1 MCLSNRSE
9 VGLGR
14 VQVVDHK
21 AEAYNTLKR
30 VIEYVLSQ
38 WGTGIGCE
46 AHNTL
51 KRVIEYVL
59 SHGIENLS
67 MNLLVGFDSSE
78 PIYEFSKFFN
88 KVLNDEDLILDVVH
102 CDPEDEYK
110 KRFKISGER
119 LVNLKVRFIHFDRI
133 EVYTPNLKS
142 FFFHKVDFV
151 HEFLELTLPS
161 LDHVDIT
168 LYGQDLILDVVHCD
182 PEDEYKKRFRI
193 SGERLVNLK
202 VRFIHFDRIE
212 VYTPNLKSFFFH
224 KVDFVHEFL
233 EQTLSS
239 LDHVDITLYGQ
250 DLILDVVHCDPEDEY
265 KKRFRI
271 SGERLVNL
279 KVRFIHFDRI
289 EVYTPNLKS
298 FFFHKVDF
306 VHEFLELTLPSLDHV
321 DITLYGQAHNTLK
334 RVIEY
339 VLSHGI
345 ENLSMNLLVG
355 FDSSE
360 PIYAFSKFFNK
371 VLNDEDLI
379 LDVVHCDPEDEYKK
393 RFRISGERLVNLKVR
408 FIHFDR
414 IEVYTPN
421 LKSFFFHK
429 VDFVHEFLELTLPS
443 LDHVDITLYDQDL
456 ILDVVHCDPEDEY
469 KKRFRISGERL
480 VNLKVRFIHFDRIEV
495 YTPNLKSFF
504 FHKVDFVH
512 EFLEQ
517 TLSSLD
523 HVDIT
528 LYGQDLIL
536 DVVHCDPEDEYKKR
550 FRISGERLVNLKVR
564 FIHFDRI
571 EVYTPNLKSFFFH
584 KVDFVHEF
592 LEQTLPSLDHVD
604 ITLYGQDLILDVVHC
619 DPEDEYKKRF
629 RISGERLVNLKVR
642 FIHFDRI
649 EVYTPNLK
657 SFFFHKVDFVH
668 EFLEQTL
675 SSLDHVDITLYGQD
689 LILDVVHCDPED
701 EYKKRFRISGE
712 RLVNLKVR
720 FIHFDRIEVYTPN
733 LKSFFFH
740 KVDFVHGFLEQTLS
754 SLDHVDITLYGQDL
768 ILDVVHCDPE
778 DEYKKRFRISGERLV
793 NLKVRFIHFDRI
805 EVYTPNL
812 KSFFFHKVDFVHEFL
827 EQTLSSLDH
836 VDITLYGQDL
846 IQDVVHCDPED
857 EYKKRFRISGERL
870 VNLKVRFIHF
880 DRIEVYTP
888 NLKSFFFHK
897 VDFVHEFLELT
908 LPSLDHVD
916 ITLYGQDLILD
927 VVHCDPEDEYKKRFR
942 ISGERLV
949 NLKVRFIHFDRI
961 EVYTPNLKSFFFH
974 KVDFVHEFLEQTLS
988 SLDHVDITLYGQDLI
1003 LDVVHC
1009 DPEDEYKKRFRISGE
1024 RLVNLKVRF
1033 IHFDRIE
1040 VYTPNLK
1047 SFFFHKVDFVHEFLE
1062 LTLPSLDHVD
1072 ITLYGQAHNTLK
1084 RVIEYVLS
1092 HGIENLSMN
1101 LLVGFDSSEPI
1112 YAFSKF
1118 FNKVLN
1124 DEDLI
1129 LDVVHCDP
1137 EDEYKKRFRISGERL
1152 VNLKVRFIH
1161 FDRIEVYT
1169 PNLKSFFFHKVDF
1182 VHEFLELTL
1191 PSLDHVD
1198 ITLYDQ
1204 AHNTLKRVIEYVLSH
1219 GIENLSMNLL
1229 VGFDS
1234 SEPIYAFS
1242 KFFNKVLN
1250 DEDLILDVVHCDPE
1264 DEYKK
1269 RFRIS
1274 GERLVNLK
1282 VRFIHFDRIE
1292 VYTPNLKSFFFH
1304 KVDFVHEFLEL
1315 TLPSLDHVDITL
1327 YDQDLILD
1335 VVHCDPE
1342 DEYKKRFRISGER
1355 LVNLKVRFIH
1365 FDRIEVYTPNLKSF
1379 FFHKVDFVHEF
1390 LEQTLSSLDHVDIT
1404 LYGQDLI
1411 LDVVHCDPEDEYK
1424 KRFRISGERL
1434 VNLKVRFIHFDRIEV
1449 YTPNLKSFFFHKVD
1463 FVHEFLELTLPSL
1476 DHVDITLYDQD
1487 LILDVVHCD
1496 PEDEYKKRFRIP
1508 GERLV
1513 NLKVR
1518 FIHFDRIEV
1527 YTPNLKSFFFHKVDF
1542 VHEFLEQTLSSLDHV
1557 DITLYGQDLILDV
1570 VHCDPEDEYKKRFRI
1585 SGERL
1590 VNLKVRFIH
1599 FDRIEVY
1606 TPNLKSFFFH
1616 KVDFVHEFLEQ
1627 TLSSLDHVDITLYGQ
1642 DLILDVVHCDPEDE
1656 YKKRFRI
1663 SGERLVNLKVR
1674 FIHFDRIEV
1683 YTPNLKSFFFHKV
1696 DFVHEFLEQTLSSL
1710 DHVDITLYGQDLIQ
1724 DVVHCDPE
1732 DEYKKRF
1739 RISGER
1745 LVNLKVRF
1753 IHFDRIEVYTP
1764 NLKSFFFHKVDFV
1777 HEFLEQTL
1785 SSLDHVD
1792 ITLYGQEPIYA
1803 FSKFFNK
1810 VLNDEDLILDVVHCD
1825 PEDEYKKRFRI
1836 SGERLVNLKVR
1847 FIHFDRIEVYTP
1859 NLKSFFFHKVDFVH
1873 EFLELTLPSLDHV
1886 DITLYGQAHNTL
1898 KRVIEYVLSHGIENL
1913 SMNLLVGFDSSE
1925 PIYAFSKFFNK
1936 VLNDEDLILD
1946 VVHCDPEDEYKKRFR
1961 ISGERLVNLK
1971 VRFIHFDRIE
1981 VYTPNLKSFFFH
1993 KVDFVHEF
2001 LELTLP
2007 SLDHVDITLYDQ
2019 DLILDVVHC
2028 DPEDEYKKRFKI
2040 SGERLVNLKVRFIHF
2055 DRIEVY
2061 TPNLKSF
2068 FFHKVDFV
2076 HEFLELTLPSLDHVD
2091 ITLYGQD
2098 LILDVVHC
2106 DPEDEYKKRFRIS
2119 GERLVNLK
2127 VRFIHFD
2134 RIEVYTPNLK
2144 SFFFHKV
2151 DFVHE
2156 FLELTLPSLDHVDIT
2171 LYGQAYN
2178 TLKRVIEYVLS
2189 HGIENLSMNLL
2200 VDFDSSEPVY
2210 AFSKLFS
2217 KVLNDE
2223 GMLILKLESM
2233 KLDQSFRL
2241 QTTGFRLLMKVEL
2254 VECKYFYDEEVIK
2267 PFGGLLCLED
2277 LILDVVHCDPEDE
2290 YKKRFRISGERLVNL
2305 KVRFIHFDRIEV
2317 YAPNLKSFFFHK
2329 VDFVH
2334 EFLELTLPSL
2344 DHVDIMLYGQED
2356 LILDVVHCDPE
2367 DEYKKRF
2374 RISGERLVNL
2384 KVRFIHFDRI
2394 EVYAP
2399 NLKSF
2404 FFHKVDFVHEFL
2416 ELTLPS
2422 LDHVDIMIYGQAY
2435 NTLKR
2440 VIEYVLSYGIENL
2453 SMNLLVGF
2461 DSSEPIYAFSK
2472 FFNKVL
2478 NDEEDLILD
2487 VVHCDPEDEY
2497 KKRFRISGERL
2508 VNLKVRFI
2516 HFDRIEVYAPN
2527 LKSFFFHKVDFVHEF
2542 LELTLPS
2549 LDHVDIMLYGQ
2560 DLILDVVHCDP
2571 EDEYK
2576 KRFRISGERLVNLK
2590 VRFIHFDRIEVYTPN
2605 LKSFFFH
2612 KVDFVHEFLDLTL
2625 PSLDHVDIT
2634 LYGQAYNTLK
2644 RVIEYVLSYGIEN
2657 LSMNL
2662 LVGFDSSEPIYAF
2675 SKFFNKVLN
2684 DEEDLILDVVH
2695 CDPEDEYKKRFRISG
2710 ERLVNLKVRFI
2721 HFDRIEVYAPNL
2733 KSFFF
2738 HKVDFVHEFL
2748 ELTLPSLDHVDIMLY
2763 GQDLILDVVHCDP
2776 EDEYKKRFR
2785 ISGERLVN
2793 LKVRFIHFDRIE
2805 VYTPNLKSFFFH
2817 KVDFVHEFLDLTL
2830 PSLDHVDITLYGQAY
2845 NTLKRVIEYVLSH
2858 GIENLSM
2865 NLLVGFDS
2873 SEPVYA
2879 FSKLFSKVLN
2889 DEGMLILKLESMKL
2903 DQSFRLQ
2910 TTGFRLLM
2918 KVELVECKYFY
2929 DEEVIKPFGGLL
2941 CLKDLILDV
2950 VHCDPEDEY
2959 KKRFRISGERLVNL
2973 KVRFIHFDRI
2983 EVYAQNLKSF
2993 FFHKVDFVHEFLELT
3008 LPSLDH
3014 VDITLYGQESMKLDQ
3029 SFRLQTTGFRL
3040 LMKVELVECKYF
3052 YDEEVIKPFGGL
3064 LCLEDLILDVVHC
3077 DPEDEY
3083 KKRFRISGERL
3094 VNLKVRFIHFDRIE
3108 VYAPNL
3114 KSFFFHKVD
3123 FVHEFLE
3130 LTLPSLDHVDIML
3143 YGQAYNTLKRVIEYV
3158 LSHGIENLSMNL
3170 LVGFDS
3176 SEPIYAFSKFFN
3188 KVLNDED
3195 LILDVVH
3202 CDPEDEYKKRFRI
3215 SGERLVNLKVRF
3227 IHFDRIEVYAPNLK
3241 SFFFHKVDFVHE
3253 FLELTLPSLDHVD
3266 IMLYG
3271 QDLILDVVHCDPED
3285 EYKKR
3290 FRISG
3295 ERLVNLK
3302 VRFIHFDRI
3311 EVYTPNLK
3319 SFFFHKVDF
3328 VHEFLDLTLPS
3339 LDHVDITLYGQAYN
3353 TLKRVIEYVLS
3364 HGIENLSMN
3373 LLVGFDSSEPV
3384 YAFSKLFSK
3393 VLNDDGMLILKLESM
3408 KLDQSFRLQT
3418 TGFRLLMKVELVECK
3433 YFYDEE
3439 VIKPFGGLLCL
3450 EDLVL
3455 DVVHCDPEDE
3465 YKKRFRISGER
3476 LVNLKVRFIHFDRI
3490 EVYAPNLKSF
3500 FFHKVDFVHEF
3511 LELTLPS
3518 LDHVD
3523 IMLYGQDLIL
3533 DVVHCDPEDEYK
3545 KRFRISGERL
3555 VNLKVRFI
3563 HFDRIEVYTPNLK
3576 SFFFHKVDFVHEF
3589 LDLTLPSLDHV
3600 DITLYGQAYNT
3611 LKRVIEYVLSH
3622 GIENL
3627 SMNLLVGF
3635 DSSEPVYAFS
3645 KLFSKV
3651 LNDEGMLI
3659 LKLESMK
3666 LDQSFRL
3673 QTTGFWLLMKVEL
3686 VECKYFYDEE
3696 VIKPFGGLLCLED
3709 LILDV
3714 VHCDPEDEYK
3724 KRFRISGE
3732 RLVNLKVR
3740 FIHFD
3745 RIEVYAPNL
3754 KSFFFHKVDFVH
3766 EFLELTLPSLDHVDI
3781 TLYGQAYNTLK
3792 RVIEYVLSHGIE
3804 NLSMNLLVGFDSSE
3818 PVYAFSKLFSKVL
3831 NDEGML
3837 IMKLESMKLDQSFR
3851 LQTTG
3856 FRLLMKVELV
3866 ECKYFYDEEVIKPFG
3881 GLLCLEDLILDV
3893 VHCDPEDEYKKR
3905 FRISGERLVNLKVR
3919 FIHFDRIEVY
3929 APNLKSFFFHKVDF
3943 VHEFLELTLPSLDHV
3958 DITLYGQAY
3967 NTLKRVI
3974 EYVLSHGIENLSMNL
3989 LVGFDSSEPVYAFSK
4004 LFSKVL
4010 NDEGMLILKLESMK
4024 LDQSFRLQTTG
4035 FRLLM
4040 KVELVECKYFYDEE
4054 VIKPFGGLLCLEDL
4068 ILDVVHCDPED
4079 EYKKRFRISGERL
4092 VNLKVRFIHFDR
4104 IEVYAPNLKSFF
4116 FHKVDFVHEFLEL
4129 TLPSLDHV
4137 DIMLYGQA
4145 HNTLKRVI
4153 EYVLSHG
4160 IENLSMNL
4168 LVGFDSSE
4176 PIYAF
4181 SKFFNKVL
4189 NDEDLI
4195 LDVVHCDPEDEYKK
4209 RFRISGERLVNLK
4222 VRFIHFDRIEVYA
4235 PNLKSFFFHKEK
4247 EYKDALEAF
4256 NDKNKKKVQ
4265 LITKLMEL
4273 ESMKLDQSFRLQT
4286 TGFRLL
4292 MKVELV
4298 ECKYF
4303 YDEEVIKPFGGLLCL
4318 EDLILDVVHCDPED
4332 EYKKRF
4338 GISGERL
4345 VNLKVRFI
4353 HFDRIEVY
4361 APNLKS
4367 FFFHK
4372 VYFVNE
4378 FLELTLP
4385 SLDHVDIMLYGQAHN
4400 TLKRVIE
4407 YVLSHGIENLSMNL
4421 LVGFDSSEPIY
4432 AFSKF
4437 FNKVLNDED
4446 LILDVV
4452 HCDPEDE
4459 YKKRFRISGERLVNL
4474 KVRFIHFDRIEV
4486 YAPNLKS
4493 FFFHKVDFVHEFL
4506 ELTLPSLDHVDITL
4520 YGQAYNTLKRV
4531 IEYVLSHGI
4540 ENLSMNLLVGF
4551 DSSEPIYAFSKFFNK
4566 VLNDEDLILDV
4577 VHCDP
4582 EDEYKKRFRISGERL
4597 VNLKVRFVH
4606 FDRIEVYEP
4615 NLKSFF
4621 FHKVDFVHEFLQ
4633 LTLHSLDHVDI
4644 TLYSQAYNTLKRVI
4658 EYVLSHGIK
4667 NLSMNL
4673 LVGFDSSEPVYAFSK
4688 LFSKVLNDE
4697 GMLILKLE
4705 SMKLDQSV
4713 RIQTT
4718 GFRLLMKVE
4727 LVECKYFSNEEVI
4740 EPFGGFLCLEDLIL
4754 DAVHCDPENEYKKR
4768 VIEYVLSHG
4777 IENLSKNLLVGF
4789 DSSEPVYAFSKS
4801 FSKVLNDEGMLI
4813 LKLESMKLDQ
4823 SFRLQ
4828 TTGFRLLMKVE
4839 LVECKYFYDEEV
4851 IKPFGGLLCL
4861 EDLILDVVHCDPEDE
4876 YKKRFRISGERLVN
4890 LKVRFIHFD
4899 RIEVYAPNLKSF
4911 FFHKVDFVN
4920 EFLELT
4926 LPSLDHVDIMLY
4938 GQAYNTLKRVIEYV
4952 LSHGIKNLSMNLLV
4966 GFDSSEP
4973 VYAFSKL
4980 FSKVLNDEGMLIL
4993 KLESMKLDQLVRIQT
5008 TGFRLLMKVEL
5019 VECKYFSN
5027 EEVIEPFGGFL
5038 CLEDLILDAVHCDPE
5053 NEYKKRVIEYV
5064 LSHGIE
5070 NLSKNLLVGFDSSE
5084 PVYAFSKSF
5093 SKVLNDEGMLILK
5106 LESMKLDQ
5114 SFRLQTT
5121 GFRLLMKVELVECK
5135 YFYDEEVIKPFGGL
5149 LCLEDLIL
5157 DVVHCDPE
5165 DEYKK
5170 RFRISGE
5177 RLVNLKVRFI
5187 HFDRIE
5193 VYAPNLKSFFFH
5205 KVDFVNEFLELT
5217 LPSLDHVDIMLYG
5230 QDLILDVVHCDPED
5244 EYKKRFRI
5252 SGERLVNLKVRFIH
5266 FDRIEVYAT
5275 NLKSFFFHKVDF
5287 VHEFLELTLPSLD
5300 HVDIMLYGQES
5311 MKLDQSFRLQT
5322 TGFRLLMKVELVEC
5336 KYFYDE
5342 EVIKPFGGLLCLEDL
5357 ILDVVHCDPEDEY
5370 KKRFRISGERLVNLK
5385 VRFIHFDRIEVY
5397 APNLKSFFFHKVDFV
5412 NEFLELTLPSLDHVD
5427 IMLYGQDLILDVV
5440 HCDPEDEYKKR
5451 FRISGERLVNLKVR
5465 FIHFD
5470 RIEVYATNLKS
5481 FFFHKVDFVHEF
5493 LELTLP
5499 SLDHVDIMLYG
5510 QAYNTLKRVI
5520 EYVLSHDIK
5529 NLSMNLLV
5537 GFDSSE
5543 PVYAFSKLFSKVLN
5557 DEGMLIL
5564 KLESMKL
5571 DQSVRIQTTGF
5582 RLLMKVELVECKYFS
5597 NEEVIEPFGGFL
5609 CLEDLI
5615 LDAVHCDPENE
5626 YKKRVIEYVLSHG
5639 IENLSKNLLVGFDSS
5654 EPVYAFSKSFS
5665 KVLNDEGML
5674 ILKLESMKLDQSF
5687 RLQTTGFRLLMKV
5700 ELVECKYFYDEEV
5713 IKPFGGLL
5721 CLEDLILD
5729 VVHCDPEDEYKKR
5742 FRISGERLVNLK
5754 VRFIHFDRIEV
5765 YAPNLKSFFFHKVD
5779 FVNEFLELT
5788 LPSLDHVDIML
5799 YGQDLILDV
5808 VHCDPEDE
5816 YKKRFRIS
5824 GERLVNL
5831 KVRFIHFDRIEVY
5844 ATNLKSFFF
5853 HKVDFVHEFLELTLP
5868 SLDHVDIML
5877 YGQGDWSNRPVI
5889 DQNTCYK
5896 MWWGTCI
5903 GCEAYNTLKRVIEYV
5918 LSHGIENLSVNL
5930 LVGFHSSKPVYAFSK
5945 LFSKVLNDE
5954 VECKYFY
5961 DEEVIKPFGGL
5972 LCLEDLILDVVHCD
5986 PEDEYKKRFRIS
5998 GERLVNLKVRFI
6010 HFDRIEV
6017 YEPNL
6022 KSFFFHKVDFVHE
6035 FLQLTLHSLD
6045 HVDITLYSQAY
6056 NTLKRVIEYVLSHG
6070 IKNLSMN
6077 LLVGFDSS
6085 EPVYAFSKLF
6095 SKVLNDEGM
6104 LILKLES
6111 MKLDQSVRIQTTGFR
6126 LLMKVELVECKYF
6139 SNEEVIEPF
6148 GGFLCLEDLIL
6159 DVVHCDPEDEY
6170 KKRFRISGERLVN
6183 LKVRFIHFDRIEVY
6197 APNLKSFFFH
6207 KVDFVHEFLE
6217 LTLPSLDHV
6226 DITLYGQAYN
6236 TLKRV
6241 IEYVLSH
6248 GIENLSVNLL
6258 VGFHSSKPVYAF
6270 SKLFSK
6276 VLNDEGML
6284 ILKLESMKL
6293 NQSFRLQTTGFRLLM
6308 KVELVECKYFYD
6320 EEVIKPFGGLL
6331 CLEYLILD
6339 VVHCDP
6345 EDEYKKK
6352 FRISGERLVNLKVRF
6367 IHFDRIE
6374 VYEPNLKSFFFHK
6387 VDFVHEFLQL
6397 TLHSLDHVDITLYSQ
6412 AHNTLKRVIEY
6423 VLSHGIENLSMNLL
6437 VGFDSSEP
6445 IYAFSKFFNK
6455 VLNDED
6461 LILDVVHCDPEVEYK
6476 KRFRI
6481 SGERLVNLKVRFIH
6495 FDRIEVY
6502 APNLKSF
6509 FFHKVDFVHEF
6520 LELTL
6525 PSLDHVD
6532 ITLYGQAYNTL
6543 KRVIEYVLSHG
6554 IENLSVNLLVGF
6566 HSSKPVY
6573 AFSKLFSKVLNDEGM
6588 LILKLESMKLNQSFR
6603 LQTTGFRLLMKV
6615 ELVEC
6620 KYFYDEEVIKP
6631 FGGLLCLE
6639 YLILDVVHCD
6649 PEDEYKKRFRISGER
6664 LVNLKVRFIHFN
6676 RIEVYE
6682 PNLKSFFFHKVDFV
6696 HEFLQLTLHSL
6707 DHVDITLYSQA
6718 YNTLKR
6724 VIEYVLS
6731 HGIENLSMNLLVGF
6745 DSSDPVYAFSK
6756 LFSKVL
6762 NDEGMLI
6769 LKLESMKLDQSF
6781 RLQTTGFRLLMKV
6794 ELVEC
6799 KYFSDEEV
6807 IEPFGGFLCLEDLIL
6822 DDVHCDPENEYKKRF
6837 KISG

>member
-1 MCLSNRSE
+1 MDHSTTEILAYIPKFLQKQISPFTRLKTLVVDDGNVGDEVKNYFMRGRSGEVSE
-9 VGLGR
+9 V
-14 VQVVDHK
+14 V
-21 AEAYNTLKR
+21 
-30 VIEYVLSQ
+30 
-38 WGTGIGCE
+38 
-46 AHNTL
+46 
-51 KRVIEYVL
+51 
-59 SHGIENLS
+59 
-67 MNLLVGFDSSE
+67 
-78 PIYEFSKFFN
+78 
-88 KVLNDEDLILDVVH
+88 
-102 CDPEDEYK
+102 
-110 KRFKISGER
+110 
-119 LVNLKVRFIHFDRI
+119 
-133 EVYTPNLKS
+133 
-142 FFFHKVDFV
+142 
-151 HEFLELTLPS
+151 
-161 LDHVDIT
+161 
-168 LYGQDLILDVVHCD
+168 
-182 PEDEYKKRFRI
+182 
-193 SGERLVNLK
+193 
-202 VRFIHFDRIE
+202 
-212 VYTPNLKSFFFH
+212 
-224 KVDFVHEFL
+224 
-233 EQTLSS
+233 
-239 LDHVDITLYGQ
+239 
-250 DLILDVVHCDPEDEY
+250 
-265 KKRFRI
+265 
-271 SGERLVNL
+271 
-279 KVRFIHFDRI
+279 
-289 EVYTPNLKS
+289 
-298 FFFHKVDF
+298 
-306 VHEFLELTLPSLDHV
+306 
-321 DITLYGQAHNTLK
+321 
-334 RVIEY
+334 
-339 VLSHGI
+339 
-345 ENLSMNLLVG
+345 
-355 FDSSE
+355 
-360 PIYAFSKFFNK
+360 
-371 VLNDEDLI
+371 
-379 LDVVHCDPEDEYKK
+379 
-393 RFRISGERLVNLKVR
+393 
-408 FIHFDR
+408 
-414 IEVYTPN
+414 
-421 LKSFFFHK
+421 
-429 VDFVHEFLELTLPS
+429 
-443 LDHVDITLYDQDL
+443 
-456 ILDVVHCDPEDEY
+456 
-469 KKRFRISGERL
+469 
-480 VNLKVRFIHFDRIEV
+480 
-495 YTPNLKSFF
+495 
-504 FHKVDFVH
+504 
-512 EFLEQ
+512 
-517 TLSSLD
+517 
-523 HVDIT
+523 
-528 LYGQDLIL
+528 
-536 DVVHCDPEDEYKKR
+536 
-550 FRISGERLVNLKVR
+550 
-564 FIHFDRI
+564 
-571 EVYTPNLKSFFFH
+571 
-584 KVDFVHEF
+584 
-592 LEQTLPSLDHVD
+592 
-604 ITLYGQDLILDVVHC
+604 
-619 DPEDEYKKRF
+619 
-629 RISGERLVNLKVR
+629 
-642 FIHFDRI
+642 
-649 EVYTPNLK
+649 
-657 SFFFHKVDFVH
+657 
-668 EFLEQTL
+668 
-675 SSLDHVDITLYGQD
+675 
-689 LILDVVHCDPED
+689 
-701 EYKKRFRISGE
+701 
-712 RLVNLKVR
+712 
-720 FIHFDRIEVYTPN
+720 
-733 LKSFFFH
+733 
-740 KVDFVHGFLEQTLS
+740 
-754 SLDHVDITLYGQDL
+754 
-768 ILDVVHCDPE
+768 
-778 DEYKKRFRISGERLV
+778 
-793 NLKVRFIHFDRI
+793 
-805 EVYTPNL
+805 
-812 KSFFFHKVDFVHEFL
+812 
-827 EQTLSSLDH
+827 
-836 VDITLYGQDL
+836 
-846 IQDVVHCDPED
+846 
-857 EYKKRFRISGERL
+857 
-870 VNLKVRFIHF
+870 
-880 DRIEVYTP
+880 
-888 NLKSFFFHK
+888 
-897 VDFVHEFLELT
+897 
-908 LPSLDHVD
+908 
-916 ITLYGQDLILD
+916 
-927 VVHCDPEDEYKKRFR
+927 
-942 ISGERLV
+942 
-949 NLKVRFIHFDRI
+949 
-961 EVYTPNLKSFFFH
+961 
-974 KVDFVHEFLEQTLS
+974 
-988 SLDHVDITLYGQDLI
+988 
-1003 LDVVHC
+1003 
-1009 DPEDEYKKRFRISGE
+1009 
-1024 RLVNLKVRF
+1024 
-1033 IHFDRIE
+1033 
-1040 VYTPNLK
+1040 
-1047 SFFFHKVDFVHEFLE
+1047 
-1062 LTLPSLDHVD
+1062 
-1072 ITLYGQAHNTLK
+1072 
-1084 RVIEYVLS
+1084 
-1092 HGIENLSMN
+1092 
-1101 LLVGFDSSEPI
+1101 
-1112 YAFSKF
+1112 
-1118 FNKVLN
+1118 
-1124 DEDLI
+1124 
-1129 LDVVHCDP
+1129 
-1137 EDEYKKRFRISGERL
+1137 
-1152 VNLKVRFIH
+1152 
-1161 FDRIEVYT
+1161 
-1169 PNLKSFFFHKVDF
+1169 
-1182 VHEFLELTL
+1182 
-1191 PSLDHVD
+1191 
-1198 ITLYDQ
+1198 
-1204 AHNTLKRVIEYVLSH
+1204 
-1219 GIENLSMNLL
+1219 
-1229 VGFDS
+1229 
-1234 SEPIYAFS
+1234 
-1242 KFFNKVLN
+1242 
-1250 DEDLILDVVHCDPE
+1250 
-1264 DEYKK
+1264 
-1269 RFRIS
+1269 
-1274 GERLVNLK
+1274 
-1282 VRFIHFDRIE
+1282 
-1292 VYTPNLKSFFFH
+1292 
-1304 KVDFVHEFLEL
+1304 
-1315 TLPSLDHVDITL
+1315 
-1327 YDQDLILD
+1327 
-1335 VVHCDPE
+1335 
-1342 DEYKKRFRISGER
+1342 
-1355 LVNLKVRFIH
+1355 
-1365 FDRIEVYTPNLKSF
+1365 
-1379 FFHKVDFVHEF
+1379 
-1390 LEQTLSSLDHVDIT
+1390 
-1404 LYGQDLI
+1404 
-1411 LDVVHCDPEDEYK
+1411 
-1424 KRFRISGERL
+1424 
-1434 VNLKVRFIHFDRIEV
+1434 
-1449 YTPNLKSFFFHKVD
+1449 
-1463 FVHEFLELTLPSL
+1463 
-1476 DHVDITLYDQD
+1476 
-1487 LILDVVHCD
+1487 
-1496 PEDEYKKRFRIP
+1496 
-1508 GERLV
+1508 
-1513 NLKVR
+1513 
-1518 FIHFDRIEV
+1518 
-1527 YTPNLKSFFFHKVDF
+1527 
-1542 VHEFLEQTLSSLDHV
+1542 
-1557 DITLYGQDLILDV
+1557 
-1570 VHCDPEDEYKKRFRI
+1570 
-1585 SGERL
+1585 
-1590 VNLKVRFIH
+1590 
-1599 FDRIEVY
+1599 
-1606 TPNLKSFFFH
+1606 
-1616 KVDFVHEFLEQ
+1616 
-1627 TLSSLDHVDITLYGQ
+1627 
-1642 DLILDVVHCDPEDE
+1642 
-1656 YKKRFRI
+1656 
-1663 SGERLVNLKVR
+1663 
-1674 FIHFDRIEV
+1674 
-1683 YTPNLKSFFFHKV
+1683 
-1696 DFVHEFLEQTLSSL
+1696 
-1710 DHVDITLYGQDLIQ
+1710 
-1724 DVVHCDPE
+1724 
-1732 DEYKKRF
+1732 
-1739 RISGER
+1739 
-1745 LVNLKVRF
+1745 
-1753 IHFDRIEVYTP
+1753 
-1764 NLKSFFFHKVDFV
+1764 
-1777 HEFLEQTL
+1777 
-1785 SSLDHVD
+1785 
-1792 ITLYGQEPIYA
+1792 
-1803 FSKFFNK
+1803 
-1810 VLNDEDLILDVVHCD
+1810 
-1825 PEDEYKKRFRI
+1825 
-1836 SGERLVNLKVR
+1836 
-1847 FIHFDRIEVYTP
+1847 
-1859 NLKSFFFHKVDFVH
+1859 
-1873 EFLELTLPSLDHV
+1873 
-1886 DITLYGQAHNTL
+1886 
-1898 KRVIEYVLSHGIENL
+1898 
-1913 SMNLLVGFDSSE
+1913 
-1925 PIYAFSKFFNK
+1925 
-1936 VLNDEDLILD
+1936 
-1946 VVHCDPEDEYKKRFR
+1946 
-1961 ISGERLVNLK
+1961 
-1971 VRFIHFDRIE
+1971 
-1981 VYTPNLKSFFFH
+1981 
-1993 KVDFVHEF
+1993 
-2001 LELTLP
+2001 
-2007 SLDHVDITLYDQ
+2007 
-2019 DLILDVVHC
+2019 
-2028 DPEDEYKKRFKI
+2028 
-2040 SGERLVNLKVRFIHF
+2040 
-2055 DRIEVY
+2055 
-2061 TPNLKSF
+2061 
-2068 FFHKVDFV
+2068 
-2076 HEFLELTLPSLDHVD
+2076 
-2091 ITLYGQD
+2091 
-2098 LILDVVHC
+2098 
-2106 DPEDEYKKRFRIS
+2106 
-2119 GERLVNLK
+2119 
-2127 VRFIHFD
+2127 
-2134 RIEVYTPNLK
+2134 
-2144 SFFFHKV
+2144 
-2151 DFVHE
+2151 
-2156 FLELTLPSLDHVDIT
+2156 
-2171 LYGQAYN
+2171 
-2178 TLKRVIEYVLS
+2178 
-2189 HGIENLSMNLL
+2189 
-2200 VDFDSSEPVY
+2200 
-2210 AFSKLFS
+2210 
-2217 KVLNDE
+2217 
-2223 GMLILKLESM
+2223 KLESM

-2344 DHVDIMLYGQED
+2344 DHVDIMLYGQGFEYLDD
-2356 LILDVVHCDPE
+2356 LRTHIITFFTGLCTVTSLVLDHSTIEILDYILKFLQKQISPFTRLKTLVVE
-2367 DEYKKRF
+2367 DGNVGDEVKNYFIRG
-2374 RISGERLVNL
+2374 RSGEVP
-2384 KVRFIHFDRI
+2384 
-2394 EVYAP
+2394 EVV
-2399 NLKSF
+2399 KWG
-2404 FFHKVDFVHEFL
+2404 
-2416 ELTLPS
+2416 T
-2422 LDHVDIMIYGQAY
+2422 DIGC
-2435 NTLKR
+2435 
-2440 VIEYVLSYGIENL
+2440 E
-2453 SMNLLVGF
+2453 
-2461 DSSEPIYAFSK
+2461 
-2472 FFNKVL
+2472 
-2478 NDEEDLILD
+2478 
-2487 VVHCDPEDEY
+2487 
-2497 KKRFRISGERL
+2497 
-2508 VNLKVRFI
+2508 
-2516 HFDRIEVYAPN
+2516 
-2527 LKSFFFHKVDFVHEF
+2527 
-2542 LELTLPS
+2542 
-2549 LDHVDIMLYGQ
+2549 
-2560 DLILDVVHCDP
+2560 
-2571 EDEYK
+2571 
-2576 KRFRISGERLVNLK
+2576 
-2590 VRFIHFDRIEVYTPN
+2590 
-2605 LKSFFFH
+2605 
-2612 KVDFVHEFLDLTL
+2612 
-2625 PSLDHVDIT
+2625 
-2634 LYGQAYNTLK
+2634 
-2644 RVIEYVLSYGIEN
+2644 
-2657 LSMNL
+2657 
-2662 LVGFDSSEPIYAF
+2662 
-2675 SKFFNKVLN
+2675 
-2684 DEEDLILDVVH
+2684 
-2695 CDPEDEYKKRFRISG
+2695 
-2710 ERLVNLKVRFI
+2710 
-2721 HFDRIEVYAPNL
+2721 
-2733 KSFFF
+2733 
-2738 HKVDFVHEFL
+2738 
-2748 ELTLPSLDHVDIMLY
+2748 
-2763 GQDLILDVVHCDP
+2763 
-2776 EDEYKKRFR
+2776 
-2785 ISGERLVN
+2785 
-2793 LKVRFIHFDRIE
+2793 
-2805 VYTPNLKSFFFH
+2805 
-2817 KVDFVHEFLDLTL
+2817 
-2830 PSLDHVDITLYGQAY
+2830 
-2845 NTLKRVIEYVLSH
+2845 
-2858 GIENLSM
+2858 
-2865 NLLVGFDS
+2865 
-2873 SEPVYA
+2873 
-2879 FSKLFSKVLN
+2879 
-2889 DEGMLILKLESMKL
+2889 
-2903 DQSFRLQ
+2903 
-2910 TTGFRLLM
+2910 
-2918 KVELVECKYFY
+2918 
-2929 DEEVIKPFGGLL
+2929 
-2941 CLKDLILDV
+2941 
-2950 VHCDPEDEY
+2950 
-2959 KKRFRISGERLVNL
+2959 
-2973 KVRFIHFDRI
+2973 
-2983 EVYAQNLKSF
+2983 
-2993 FFHKVDFVHEFLELT
+2993 
-3008 LPSLDH
+3008 
-3014 VDITLYGQESMKLDQ
+3014 
-3029 SFRLQTTGFRL
+3029 
-3040 LMKVELVECKYF
+3040 
-3052 YDEEVIKPFGGL
+3052 
-3064 LCLEDLILDVVHC
+3064 
-3077 DPEDEY
+3077 
-3083 KKRFRISGERL
+3083 
-3094 VNLKVRFIHFDRIE
+3094 
-3108 VYAPNL
+3108 
-3114 KSFFFHKVD
+3114 
-3123 FVHEFLE
+3123 
-3130 LTLPSLDHVDIML
+3130 
-3143 YGQAYNTLKRVIEYV
+3143 AYNTLKRVIEYV

-3271 QDLILDVVHCDPED
+3271 QGFEYLDDLRTHIITFFTGLCTVTSLALDHSTTEILDYILKFLQKQISPFTRLKTLVVEDVNVGDEVKNYFIRGRSGEVSEVVKIAEYLILDVVHCDPED

-3339 LDHVDITLYGQAYN
+3339 LDHVDITLYGQGFEYLDDLRTHISSLSSAVCVLLKTLVVEEGNVGDEVKNYFIGGRSGEVSKVVKWGIDNGCEAYN

-3523 IMLYGQDLIL
+3523 IMLYGQGFEYLDDLRTHIITFFTGLCTVTSLVLDHSTIEILDYILKFLQKQISHFTRLKTLVVEDGNVGDEVKNYFIRGRSGEVPEVVKWGTDIGCEAYNTLKRVIEYVLSHGIENLSMNLLVGFDSSEPIYAFSKFFNKVLNDEDLILDVVHCDPEDEYKKRFRISRERLVNLKVRFIHFDRIEVYAPNLKSFFFHKVDFVHEFLELTLPSLDHVDIMLYGQGFEYLDDLRTHIITFFTGLCTVTSLALDHSTTEILDYILKFLQKQISPFTRLKTLVVEDVNVGDEVKNYFIRGRSDLIL

-3600 DITLYGQAYNT
+3600 DITLYGQGFEYLDDLRTHISSLSSAVCVLLKTLVVEEGNVGDEVKNYFIGGRSGEVSKVVKWGIDNGCEAYNT

-3781 TLYGQAYNTLK
+3781 TLYGQGFECLDDLRTHISSLSSEILAYIPKFLQKQISPFTRLKTLVVEDGNVGDEVKNYFMRGRSGEVSEVVKWGTGIGCEAYNTLK

-3958 DITLYGQAY
+3958 DITLYGQGFEYLDDLRTHISSLSSAILDYILKFLQKQISPFTRLKTLVVEDGNVGDEVKNYFMRGRSGEVSEVVKWGTGIGCEAY

-4137 DIMLYGQA
+4137 DIMLYGQGF
-4145 HNTLKRVI
+4145 
-4153 EYVLSHG
+4153 EYLDDLSTH
-4160 IENLSMNL
+4160 I
-4168 LVGFDSSE
+4168 
-4176 PIYAF
+4176 IT
-4181 SKFFNKVL
+4181 FFTGLCTVTSL
-4189 NDEDLI
+4189 PLDHSTTEI
-4195 LDVVHCDPEDEYKK
+4195 LDYILKFLQKQISPFTRVKTVVVEDGNVGDEVKNYFI
-4209 RFRISGERLVNLK
+4209 RGRSGEVS
-4222 VRFIHFDRIEVYA
+4222 EVV
-4235 PNLKSFFFHKEK
+4235 KWG
-4247 EYKDALEAF
+4247 
-4256 NDKNKKKVQ
+4256 
-4265 LITKLMEL
+4265 
-4273 ESMKLDQSFRLQT
+4273 
-4286 TGFRLL
+4286 TGIGC
-4292 MKVELV
+4292 E
-4298 ECKYF
+4298 
-4303 YDEEVIKPFGGLLCL
+4303 
-4318 EDLILDVVHCDPED
+4318 
-4332 EYKKRF
+4332 
-4338 GISGERL
+4338 
-4345 VNLKVRFI
+4345 
-4353 HFDRIEVY
+4353 
-4361 APNLKS
+4361 
-4367 FFFHK
+4367 
-4372 VYFVNE
+4372 
-4378 FLELTLP
+4378 
-4385 SLDHVDIMLYGQAHN
+4385 AHN

-4520 YGQAYNTLKRV
+4520 YGQALPYLVHLSWCFLSFFALILDYIPKFLQKQILPFTRLKTLVVEDGNVGDEVKNYFMRGRSGEVSEVVKEKEYKDALEAFNDKNKKKVQLITKLMEVELVECKYFYDEEVIKPFGGLLCLEDLILDVVHCDPEDEYKKRFGISGERLVNLKVRFIHFDRIEVYAPNLKSFFFHKVYFVNEFLELTLPSLDHVDIMLYGQGFEYLDDLRTHIITFFTGLCTVTSLALDHSTTEILDYILKFLQKQISPFTRLKMLVVEDGNVGDEVKNYIIRGRSGKCQKWSRV

-4597 VNLKVRFVH
+4597 VNLKVRFIH
-4606 FDRIEVYEP
+4606 FDRIEVYAP

-4621 FHKVDFVHEFLQ
+4621 FHKVDFVHEFLE
-4633 LTLHSLDHVDI
+4633 LTLPSLDHVDI
-4644 TLYSQAYNTLKRVI
+4644 TLYGQGFEYLDDLRTHISSLSSAILDYIPKFLQKQISPFTRLKTLVV
-4658 EYVLSHGIK
+4658 EDGNVGDEVK
-4667 NLSMNL
+4667 NYFMRGRSGEVSEVVKILDYIPKFLQKQISPFTRL
-4673 LVGFDSSEPVYAFSK
+4673 KTLVVEDGNVGDEVKNYFMRGRSGEVSEV
-4688 LFSKVLNDE
+4688 V
-4697 GMLILKLE
+4697 
-4705 SMKLDQSV
+4705 
-4713 RIQTT
+4713 
-4718 GFRLLMKVE
+4718 KVE
-4727 LVECKYFSNEEVI
+4727 I
-4740 EPFGGFLCLEDLIL
+4740 RD
-4754 DAVHCDPENEYKKR
+4754 R

-4938 GQAYNTLKRVIEYV
+4938 GQGFEYLDDLRTHIITFFTGLCTVTSLALDHSTTEILDYILKFLQKQISPFTRLKTLVVEDGNVGDEVKNYFIRGRSGKCQKWSRIE
-4952 LSHGIKNLSMNLLV
+4952 
-4966 GFDSSEP
+4966 
-4973 VYAFSKL
+4973 VYAPNLKSF
-4980 FSKVLNDEGMLIL
+4980 FFHKVDFVHEFLELTLHSLDHVDITLYGQGFEYLDDLRTHISSLSSAILDYIPKFLQKQISPFTRLKTLVVEDGNVGDEVKNYFMRGRSG
-4993 KLESMKLDQLVRIQT
+4993 EVSEVV
-5008 TGFRLLMKVEL
+5008 KVE
-5019 VECKYFSN
+5019 
-5027 EEVIEPFGGFL
+5027 IR
-5038 CLEDLILDAVHCDPE
+5038 D
-5053 NEYKKRVIEYV
+5053 RVIEYV

-5230 QDLILDVVHCDPED
+5230 QGFEYLDDLRTHIITFFTGLCTVTSLALDHSTTEILDYILKFLQKQISPFTRLKTLVVED
-5244 EYKKRFRI
+5244 GNVGDEVKNYFIRGR
-5252 SGERLVNLKVRFIH
+5252 SGKCQKWS
-5266 FDRIEVYAT
+5266 RIEVYAT

-5300 HVDIMLYGQES
+5300 HVDIMLYGQGFEYLDDLRTHISSLFSAILDYIPKFLQKQISPFTRLKTLVVEDGNAGDEVKNYFMRGRSGEVSEVVKVEICDRVIEYVLSHGIENLSKNLLVGFDSSEPVYAFSKSFSKVLNDEGMLILKLES

-5397 APNLKSFFFHKVDFV
+5397 APNRKSFFFHKVDFV

-5427 IMLYGQDLILDVV
+5427 IMLYGQGFEYLDDLRTHIITFFTGLCTVTSLALDHSTTEILDYILKFLQKQISPFTRLKTLVVEDGNVGDEVKNYFIRGRSGKCQKWSSVIEYVLSHGIENLSMNLLVGFDSSEPNYAFSKFFNKVLNYEDLILDVV

-5510 QAYNTLKRVI
+5510 QGF
-5520 EYVLSHDIK
+5520 EYLDDLRTHI
-5529 NLSMNLLV
+5529 
-5537 GFDSSE
+5537 SS
-5543 PVYAFSKLFSKVLN
+5543 LFSAILDYIPKFLQKQISPFTRLKTLVVEDGN
-5557 DEGMLIL
+5557 AGDEVKNYFMRGRSGEVSEVVKIL
-5564 KLESMKL
+5564 DYIPKFLQKQISPF
-5571 DQSVRIQTTGF
+5571 T
-5582 RLLMKVELVECKYFS
+5582 RLKTLVVEDGNVGDEVKNYFMRGRSGEVSEVVKVE
-5597 NEEVIEPFGGFL
+5597 IH
-5609 CLEDLI
+5609 D
-5615 LDAVHCDPENE
+5615 
-5626 YKKRVIEYVLSHG
+5626 RVIEYVLSHG

-5799 YGQDLILDV
+5799 YGQGFEYLDDLRTHIITFFTGLCTVTSLALDHSTTEILDYILKFLQKQISPFTRLKTLV
-5808 VHCDPEDE
+5808 VEDGNVGDE
-5816 YKKRFRIS
+5816 VKNYFIRGRS
-5824 GERLVNL
+5824 G
-5831 KVRFIHFDRIEVY
+5831 KCQKWSRIEVY

-5877 YGQGDWSNRPVI
+5877 YGQALPYLVHLSWCFLSFFAWILDYIPKFLQKQISPFTRLKTLVVEDGNAGDEVKNYFMRGRSGEVLEVVKVEICDRPVI

-5954 VECKYFY
+5954 
-5961 DEEVIKPFGGL
+5961 
-5972 LCLEDLILDVVHCD
+5972 
-5986 PEDEYKKRFRIS
+5986 
-5998 GERLVNLKVRFI
+5998 
-6010 HFDRIEV
+6010 
-6017 YEPNL
+6017 
-6022 KSFFFHKVDFVHE
+6022 
-6035 FLQLTLHSLD
+6035 
-6045 HVDITLYSQAY
+6045 
-6056 NTLKRVIEYVLSHG
+6056 
-6070 IKNLSMN
+6070 
-6077 LLVGFDSS
+6077 
-6085 EPVYAFSKLF
+6085 
-6095 SKVLNDEGM
+6095 GM

-6111 MKLDQSVRIQTTGFR
+6111 MKLDQSVRIQTTGFL

-6226 DITLYGQAYN
+6226 DITLYGQGFEYLDDLRTHISSLSSAILDYIPKFLQKQISPFTRLKTLVVEDGNVGDEVKNYFMRGRSGEVSEVVKWGTGIGCEAYN

-6412 AHNTLKRVIEY
+6412 GFEYLDDLRTHIITFFSGLCTVTSLPLDHSTTEILDYILKFLQKQISPITRLKTLVVEDGNVGDEVKNYFIRGRSGEVSEVVKWGTGIGCEAHNTLKRVIEY

-6532 ITLYGQAYNTL
+6532 ITLYGQGFEYLDDLRTHISSLSSAILDYIPKFLQKQISPFTRLKTLVVEDGNVGDEVKNYFMRGRSGEVSEVVKWGTGIGCEAYNTL

-6707 DHVDITLYSQA
+6707 DHVDITLYSQGF
-6718 YNTLKR
+6718 
-6724 VIEYVLS
+6724 EYLDDLRT
-6731 HGIENLSMNLLVGF
+6731 HIITF
-6745 DSSDPVYAFSK
+6745 FSG
-6756 LFSKVL
+6756 LCTVTSL
-6762 NDEGMLI
+6762 PLDHSTTEILDYI
-6769 LKLESMKLDQSF
+6769 LKFLQKQISPFTRLKTLVVEDGNVGDEILDYILKFLQKQISPF
-6781 RLQTTGFRLLMKV
+6781 TRLKTLVVEDGYVGDEVKNYFIRGRSGEVSEVVKV
-6794 ELVEC
+6794 EIR
-6799 KYFSDEEV
+6799 D
-6807 IEPFGGFLCLEDLIL
+6807 
-6822 DDVHCDPENEYKKRF
+6822 RW
-6837 KISG
+6837 